1 MLSQKSENHWA
12 GQSKRHPYA
21 RSQGGYQH
29 CNSLSVSINLN
40 SIHYEPSVVSKLF
53 NPSIAKAKKRDS
65 LLAEPDSE
73 IRKRSLPN
81 ETARCS
87 TGLTKFGNRVE
98 KIFGNWPMFFIKP
111 SKVPLGQ
118 MVTYS
123 NFVCAM
129 HPNKS
134 EVHRIRMTVDSYQD
148 VCSPAVSTLDAK
160 IYLNSIISDV
170 HKGAHFCSL
179 DTKDFLC

>member
-1 MLSQKSENHWA
+1 M
-12 GQSKRHPYA
+12 
-21 RSQGGYQH
+21 
-29 CNSLSVSINLN
+29 
-40 SIHYEPSVVSKLF
+40 VSKLF